1 MREVITTTRPTT
13 TTTTTERA
21 HITIPRS
28 FSEFREN
35 LLFPSNSHYGHTPG
49 QSREDMTSYTPRH
62 KKLKDDKKMQKLR
75 WMFDRSG
82 RTARHVTFQQQ
93 PDGDGS
99 HLKKVE
105 DISCQPNCALSGG
118 GGGSGLESLK
128 RLKRHSEW
136 QPLRRNSTSSTVRF
150 LKRY

>member
-1 MREVITTTRPTT
+1 MREVVTTTRPTT

-35 LLFPSNSHYGHTPG
+35 LLFPSNSHYGHAPG
-49 QSREDMTSYTPRH
+49 QSREDMTSFTPRH

-93 PDGDGS
+93 PDGDSS